1 MPLAVALITVNG
13 LPATSVFFGVGVAY
27 VLTGLVYRLP
37 LPIQPLKAVA
47 AIAIAEG
54 LSGSTVV
61 AAGWLMGLL
70 LLLLAA
76 TGAARWLTRLFTRPV
91 IRGIQLGLGLMLVRS
106 GLSLVSRAQIVPG
119 GAERVVRLASRPIP
133 VGWLLAA
140 GAALLLGWAVRRR
153 RWPAFLVILLFGAL
167 VAVTLGGVAN
177 DLGQVR
183 LGLSLP
189 RPILPSVSDLAT
201 ASVLLVL
208 PQIPLTLGNAV
219 FATADTARTY
229 FGTSAR
235 RVTPRALLTTMG
247 FSQIVAALFGGVPVC
262 HGSGGLTAHHK
273 MGARTGLAP
282 VLMGSLCLALALFID
297 GNVLPVVALIPY
309 PVLGALLAFVG
320 VQHGLLVRDVRGR
333 SEAGVVLVIAS
344 VGVATGN
351 LAFGFGVGI
360 VLQQVLALLSRL
372 RPRPDKVA
380 L

>member
-1 MPLAVALITVNG
+1 MDSSAPPSFRLTWAEVAGAFGDIGVLLPLAVALITVNG

-140 GAALLLGWAVRRR
+140 GAALLLGWDNAYGTREN
-153 RWPAFLVILLFGAL
+153 AKLK
-167 VAVTLGGVAN
+167 
-177 DLGQVR
+177 
-183 LGLSLP
+183 
-189 RPILPSVSDLAT
+189 
-201 ASVLLVL
+201 VL
-208 PQIPLTLGNAV
+208 
-219 FATADTARTY
+219 D
-229 FGTSAR
+229 S
-235 RVTPRALLTTMG
+235 
-247 FSQIVAALFGGVPVC
+247 
-262 HGSGGLTAHHK
+262 
-273 MGARTGLAP
+273 
-282 VLMGSLCLALALFID
+282 
-297 GNVLPVVALIPY
+297 
-309 PVLGALLAFVG
+309 
-320 VQHGLLVRDVRGR
+320 
-333 SEAGVVLVIAS
+333 
-344 VGVATGN
+344 
-351 LAFGFGVGI
+351 
-360 VLQQVLALLSRL
+360 SR
-372 RPRPDKVA
+372 
-380 L
+380 